1 MLSKPSHNRIYDYF
15 KHYNGL
21 FNYFCAMEILY
32 ITENTSY
39 MSYLDAK
46 INEKTG
52 YILKKIYVLRSTFRL

>member
-21 FNYFCAMEILY
+21 FNDFCATEILY
-32 ITENTSY
+32 ITENTLC

-46 INEKTG
+46 NNF
-52 YILKKIYVLRSTFRL
+52 LKKRLHYEKDPRVKVNF

>member
-32 ITENTSY
+32 IPENTLY

-46 INEKTG
+46 NNEKN
-52 YILKKIYVLRSTFRL
+52 RLHSEKDLCVKVNF